1 MNGKPLALEQ
11 PGPLALFSVGRG
23 GRVLLRQPPHARLAP
38 IPLMSQVLLNN
49 AEDEMEQT
57 NPDFKTYLKQPLE
70 LQSTRNSSQ
79 RLHARRSRVLL

>member
-1 MNGKPLALEQ
+1 
-11 PGPLALFSVGRG
+11 
-23 GRVLLRQPPHARLAP
+23 
-38 IPLMSQVLLNN
+38 MSQVLLNN

-70 LQSTRNSSQ
+70 LQSTRNSQ